1 MYSINLFSRDSG
13 YKPRLDCMSRP
24 SELRSSSFPPT
35 CCALSSVSPPQRRHG
50 YLFLS
55 FAAALKLPLPFVFSE
70 AFVIANDTGV
80 MAGGGAGVLDLD
92 GAAERLCAMC
102 ALTKCPA
109 ARAEQSESS
118 PARVAAP
125 MTRARRRALSPG
137 LVGWEPR
144 TPRRSSMAD

>member
-13 YKPRLDCMSRP
+13 SEPRLDCISKS
-24 SELRSSSFPPT
+24 SELRSSSF
-35 CCALSSVSPPQRRHG
+35 SPSCGSLLGLVPQRTHD

-55 FAAALKLPLPFVFSE
+55 FAAALKLPFPFVFSE
-70 AFVIANDTGV
+70 AFVIASDTGV